1 MTGLIDGSFAQ
12 ALQAGG
18 ALSVTGTDKL
28 KSLQSSLTNAT
39 QETSADDDSAARE
52 VANKFEALLV
62 HNMLKS
68 MRKTTMAEDTSNS
81 KAIYDDMLDE
91 QLADTMIKSGGLG
104 IADQILRQ
112 IKQQQGKTAEPT
124 AASTTQTRD
133 VQRLRELS
141 VHLQRPASTTTNGM
155 SAHASKATESHQQ
168 YEVANIGSL
177 HLATSLWGSSNT
189 TNEPRKLND
198 RQREFVTSLAPHARR
213 NAQRLGTSP
222 DAIVAIAALET
233 GWGRS
238 MITDANGKNS
248 HNLFGI
254 KANTRDNRYATS
266 LTTEYVNGTA
276 HKQHANFKT
285 FDSDADAVDG
295 FAEFIL
301 ANPRY
306 TKALKHASD
315 SDRFFEELQHAGY
328 ATDPQYADKAKSIMR
343 QIARN

>member
-12 ALQAGG
+12 SLQAGG
-18 ALSVTGTDKL
+18 ALSATGTDKL

-39 QETSADDDSAARE
+39 QTTSAADDDDSAARE

-68 MRKTTMAEDTSNS
+68 MRKTTMAENTSNS

-91 QLADTMIKSGGLG
+91 QLADTMIESGGLG
-104 IADQILRQ
+104 IADQIMRQ
-112 IKQQQGKTAEPT
+112 IRQQQGKTTVSAP
-124 AASTTQTRD
+124 ASATQNND

-141 VHLQRPASTTTNGM
+141 VHLQRPASTTTNDVG
-155 SAHASKATESHQQ
+155 ARATEGHQE

-177 HLATSLWGSSNT
+177 HLATSLWGSSPT
-189 TNEPRKLND
+189 DERHKLND
-198 RQREFVTSLAPHARR
+198 KQQEFVTSLAPHAKR

-254 KANTRDNRYATS
+254 KANTRDDRYATS

-285 FDSDADAVDG
+285 FDNDADAVDG

-306 TKALKHASD
+306 TKALEHAGD
-315 SDRFFEELQHAGY
+315 SDRFLEELQHAGY
-328 ATDPQYADKAKSIMR
+328 ATDPKYADKAKSIMR
-343 QIARN
+343 QIAGN

>member
-12 ALQAGG
+12 ALQVGG
-18 ALSVTGTDKL
+18 ALSAKSDDKL
-28 KSLQSSLTNAT
+28 KSLQSSLTTAK
-39 QETSADDDSAARE
+39 EGTSAFDDAAARE

-81 KAIYDDMLDE
+81 RAIYDDMLDE

-104 IADQILRQ
+104 IADQIVRQ
-112 IKQQQGKTAEPT
+112 IQQQQGKSAVSTQ
-124 AASTTQTRD
+124 ASSTVASDQ
-133 VQRLRELS
+133 QRLRELN
-141 VHLQRPASTTTNGM
+141 VHLQRPASFTSDVDTLT
-155 SAHASKATESHQQ
+155 SKQTESHEG

-177 HLATSLWGSSNT
+177 HLATSLWGNSSAT
-189 TNEPRKLND
+189 VKERSKLND
-198 RQREFVTSLAPHARR
+198 KQQEFVTSLTPHARR

-238 MITDANGKNS
+238 MITDSDGKNS

-254 KANTRDNRYATS
+254 KANTHDNRYATS
-266 LTTEYVNGTA
+266 LTTEYVNGTPL
-276 HKQHANFKT
+276 KQHANFKT
-285 FDSDADAVDG
+285 FDNDADAVDG

-306 TKALKHASD
+306 KKALQHAGD
-315 SDRFFEELQHAGY
+315 SDRFLEELQHAGY

-343 QIARN
+343 QIAGN